1 MKLERALPSTIIQAV
16 RNQHFDLRERDGVLL
31 LERDIALLARA
42 TERAYV
48 SAFQYS
54 QDFPIGA
61 VAARDNLI
69 HGAYAAADVR
79 YDSSFHLHAEI
90 MALADA
96 KINGAPELDTLAVTV
111 EPCGTCI
118 ENLKHAG
125 IYRVVFA
132 IPRYRLSEL
141 GLVNARDGIFSRD
154 EESPLPFEIVQ
165 IGDPEITELNMI
177 LFRNMKRDLSTGLV
191 SYDLETIGKELRAS
205 GQTAIPTYFL
215 DVPPELTQ
223 RPS

>member
-1 MKLERALPSTIIQAV
+1 MRLEYALPPSVITPV
-16 RNQHFDLRERDGVLL
+16 RKNHPITRERDEVLL

-42 TERAYV
+42 TERAFV

-54 QDFPIGA
+54 RDFPIGA
-61 VAARDNLI
+61 VAARDNLVY
-69 HGAYAAADVR
+69 GAYAAADVR
-79 YDSSFHLHAEI
+79 YNSSFHLHAEI

-96 KINGAPELDTLAVTV
+96 KLHSAPELDTLAVTV

-118 ENLKHAG
+118 EELKNSG
-125 IYRVVFA
+125 IHRVVFA
-132 IPRYRLSEL
+132 VPRYRLSEL
-141 GLVNARDGIFSRD
+141 GLVNEREGIFSRD
-154 EESPLPFEIVQ
+154 GESTLPFEIVQ

-191 SYDLETIGKELRAS
+191 SYDLETVGKELRAS

-215 DVPPELTQ
+215 DVPPEITQ
-223 RPS
+223 R